1 MYIKIYFFI
10 INMQNRSGRLTLFK
24 HRLNGL
30 NAKQRVT
37 NCIPFSVYENIRT
50 RGKGGGRMEVDEER
64 RDVGDGCGEERETS
78 RMGF

>member
-1 MYIKIYFFI
+1 MEVDEE
-10 INMQNRSGRLTLFK
+10 RRDVGD
-24 HRLNGL
+24 G
-30 NAKQRVT
+30 
-37 NCIPFSVYENIRT
+37 CGT